1 MIKTDNDELRL
12 DTHQLI
18 MQSKWNKQV
27 IKLKCLKFRQKKA
40 KKKNR
45 FHQWSMLQVQQVHCL
60 SSR

>member
-40 KKKNR
+40 KK
-45 FHQWSMLQVQQVHCL
+45 SL
-60 SSR
+60 SPMVDAASSASTLLE